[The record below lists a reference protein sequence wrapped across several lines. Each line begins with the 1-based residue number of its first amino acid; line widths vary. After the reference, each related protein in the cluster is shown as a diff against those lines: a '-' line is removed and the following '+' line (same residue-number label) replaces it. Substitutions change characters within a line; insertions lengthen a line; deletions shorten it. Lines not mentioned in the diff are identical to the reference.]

1 MDDFYAARSRLIPP
15 LPWSTFSPPFSGD
28 MVVKNRCEATGN
40 EEILVKADKF
50 ATRYQGPLHGTTSK
64 DWAEYRPIGKK
75 MEFFIVPTNQAP
87 FSFVAPWGET
97 MPPCPGEA
105 IVQDPI
111 DTSDTYR
118 IARDAFNCTY
128 TVLVPNR
135 E

>member
-75 MEFFIVPTNQAP
+75 MEFLSFQQIRHP
-87 FSFVAPWGET
+87 FLSSPLGRDYAAMSGR
-97 MPPCPGEA
+97 
-105 IVQDPI
+105 
-111 DTSDTYR
+111 SDRTR
-118 IARDAFNCTY
+118 SH
-128 TVLVPNR
+128 
-135 E
+135 